1 MSHKEAAMREK
12 YSSQIVAYVSPELRK
27 QLEQD
32 RKRLGLRV
40 SFSAY
45 IESVLRQHIAAKREA
60 A

>member
-1 MSHKEAAMREK
+1 MREK